1 MKDGFAT
8 RKQIH
13 LIRIKEYDCKNNKDL
28 TIKVLNEKL
37 DNLVV

>member
-1 MKDGFAT
+1 MKDGFST